1 MSTLALFF
9 FEQFTKGLVERYPE
23 IFDGGIDGNGL
34 AVEAQA
40 NFSKKWKSYTSIIQ
54 LSQGDITKIDTIV
67 KEPLEKCL
75 LYLAYE
81 SDKYKL
87 EDMVHRAAM
96 KKAGG
101 K

>member
-1 MSTLALFF
+1 MGSTFF
-9 FEQFTKGLVERYPE
+9 FQQFTKGLIERYPE

-40 NFSKKWKSYTSIIQ
+40 NFGRKWKSYSSIIQ
-54 LSQGDITKIDTIV
+54 LAQGDVTKIDVVV

-75 LYLAYE
+75 LFLAYE
-81 SDKYKL
+81 ADKHQL
-87 EDMVHRAAM
+87 EDLVHKAAM
-96 KKAGG
+96 KKAGI